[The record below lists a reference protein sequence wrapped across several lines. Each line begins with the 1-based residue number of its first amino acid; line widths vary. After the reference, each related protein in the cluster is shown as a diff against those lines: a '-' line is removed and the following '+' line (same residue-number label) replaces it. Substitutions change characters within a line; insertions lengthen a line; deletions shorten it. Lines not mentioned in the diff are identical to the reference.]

1 MKINKWTNEI
11 GTPLIVAI
19 RRTIERQEIPSQVEL
34 NTERSRTMKYK
45 SLLAGFFLVAS
56 HAAAQHSEHTM
67 PKEMQHG
74 FVLSANDT
82 FASHLVARGHHSR
95 QTEITGQLVIEDET
109 EMNFYKERKL
119 LSSGGSYFIFQAQHL
134 DLPTISSS
142 QTLTGHIIESKI
154 GGYEPE
160 NNIVKSAVFKIESVI
175 LNIPN
180 PFFIE
185 KEKIDPFRNQEWG
198 RIHNLRNPLPTSDTP
213 NVVHC
218 CDSGVKPCNWKC

>member
-1 MKINKWTNEI
+1 MRHCKAATI
-11 GTPLIVAI
+11 LI
-19 RRTIERQEIPSQVEL
+19 
-34 NTERSRTMKYK
+34 
-45 SLLAGFFLVAS
+45 AS
-56 HAAAQHSEHTM
+56 HAAAQHSEHPM

-74 FVLSANDT
+74 FVLSVNDT

-134 DLPTISSS
+134 DLPTISNS
-142 QTLTGHIIESKI
+142 QTLTGHIIESKL
-154 GGYEPE
+154 GSYDPE
-160 NNIVKSAVFKIESVI
+160 NKIVKSAIFKIKSVI

-180 PFFIE
+180 PFFTV
-185 KEKIDPFRNQEWG
+185 KDKIDPFPNQEWN
-198 RIHNLRNPLPTSDTP
+198 RSHKSIDQLPTSDTP
-213 NVVHC
+213 SVVHC